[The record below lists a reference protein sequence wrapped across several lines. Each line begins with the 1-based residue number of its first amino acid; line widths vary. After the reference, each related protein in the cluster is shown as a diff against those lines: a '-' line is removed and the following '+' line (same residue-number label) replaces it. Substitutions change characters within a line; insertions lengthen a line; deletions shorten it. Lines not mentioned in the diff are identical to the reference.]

1 MTRSITD
8 NDHLMAKHSKH
19 QQSIIRNYY
28 KNKGAIGLQRLSEL
42 VTDLYL
48 AEGKQ
53 RERVWKNITAAL
65 QKLKMSPKRIKHLV
79 EQDNPTLI
87 AQVVEEFMAKEA

>member
-1 MTRSITD
+1 
-8 NDHLMAKHSKH
+8 MAKHSKH

-28 KNKGAIGLQRLSEL
+28 QNKGAIGLQRLGEL

-53 RERVWKNITAAL
+53 RQRVWKNITTAL
-65 QKLKMSPKRIKHLV
+65 EKLEVPAKRIKHLV

>member
-1 MTRSITD
+1 
-8 NDHLMAKHSKH
+8 MAKHSKH

-28 KNKGAIGLQRLSEL
+28 QNKGAIGLQRLSEL

-53 RERVWKNITAAL
+53 RVRVWKNITTAL
-65 QKLKMSPKRIKHLV
+65 EKLEVPAKRIEHLV
-79 EQDNPTLI
+79 EQDNPALI
-87 AQVVEEFMAKEA
+87 AQLVEEFLAKEG